1 MYDPA
6 CGSGSLLLKA
16 VQILGKDGV
25 VNGFFG
31 QEINITT
38 YNLCRINMFLHD
50 IGFDKFDIACEDTLI
65 NPQHWDDEPFELIVS
80 NPPYSIKWAG
90 DNNPLLINDPR
101 FSPAGV
107 LAPKSKADMAFI
119 MHSLSWLAPNGTA
132 AIVCFPG
139 IMYRGG
145 AEQKIRKYLV
155 DNNFVDCIIQLPSN
169 LFYGT
174 SIATCIMVMKKG
186 KNDNKI
192 LFIDATNECI
202 KVTNNNKLTAE
213 NIDYIVNTF
222 TKRDDEPYFSRLVS
236 YDEVKDENYNLSV
249 STYVEQED
257 KREKIDIVKLNAE
270 IKDIVAREQVLRDE
284 IDKIIAEIE
293 GGKVDE

>member
-1 MYDPA
+1 
-6 CGSGSLLLKA
+6 
-16 VQILGKDGV
+16 
-25 VNGFFG
+25 
-31 QEINITT
+31 
-38 YNLCRINMFLHD
+38 
-50 IGFDKFDIACEDTLI
+50 
-65 NPQHWDDEPFELIVS
+65 
-80 NPPYSIKWAG
+80 
-90 DNNPLLINDPR
+90 
-101 FSPAGV
+101 
-107 LAPKSKADMAFI
+107 
-119 MHSLSWLAPNGTA
+119 
-132 AIVCFPG
+132 
-139 IMYRGG
+139 MYRGG

>member
-1 MYDPA
+1 
-6 CGSGSLLLKA
+6 
-16 VQILGKDGV
+16 
-25 VNGFFG
+25 
-31 QEINITT
+31 
-38 YNLCRINMFLHD
+38 
-50 IGFDKFDIACEDTLI
+50 
-65 NPQHWDDEPFELIVS
+65 
-80 NPPYSIKWAG
+80 
-90 DNNPLLINDPR
+90 
-101 FSPAGV
+101 
-107 LAPKSKADMAFI
+107 
-119 MHSLSWLAPNGTA
+119 
-132 AIVCFPG
+132 
-139 IMYRGG
+139 
-145 AEQKIRKYLV
+145 
-155 DNNFVDCIIQLPSN
+155 
-169 LFYGT
+169 
-174 SIATCIMVMKKG
+174 MKKG

-213 NIDYIVNTF
+213 NIDHIVNTF